1 MVLRTLLISF
11 VLAASLVAGSARA
24 GDGDNDPA
32 RSIVWADL
40 LPEGEGD
47 RLARLQ
53 QMQAIELGFDHFG
66 TEQFPQIM
74 SFAAV
79 EELDG
84 QRVRLGGYIL
94 PFDYF
99 SGGRVTRF
107 LLVPYVG
114 ACIHVPPPPPNQLV
128 YVETSEPVEVAGLWD
143 PVYAEGIL
151 RVQRQDTDLAAVA
164 YTLELESITPYRP

>member
-1 MVLRTLLISF
+1 MMIRALILVFALLPVF
-11 VLAASLVAGSARA
+11 AMTGAEVRANDGARE
-24 GDGDNDPA
+24 
-32 RSIVWADL
+32 IVWADL
-40 LPEGEGD
+40 LPEGESE

-53 QMQAIELGFDHFG
+53 QMQAIELGFEHFG
-66 TEQFPQIM
+66 AEQLPQIM

-128 YVETSEPVEVAGLWD
+128 YVETSEPVEVEGLWD
-143 PVYAEGIL
+143 PIYAEGVI
-151 RVQRQDTDLAAVA
+151 RIQRQDTDLAAVA

>member
-1 MVLRTLLISF
+1 MVIRTLMISF
-11 VLAASLVAGSARA
+11 VLAVGLLAGSARA
-24 GDGDNDPA
+24 GDNDTA

-151 RVQRQDTDLAAVA
+151 RVQRHDTDLAAVA

>member
-1 MVLRTLLISF
+1 MFLRTLLITLF
-11 VLAASLVAGSARA
+11 LAAGLAAGSALARN
-24 GDGDNDPA
+24 DGTA
-32 RSIVWADL
+32 RTIVWADL
-40 LPEGEGD
+40 LPEGEGE

-53 QMQAIELGFDHFG
+53 QMQAVELGFDHFG
-66 TEQFPQIM
+66 VEQFPQIM

-94 PFDYF
+94 PFDFF

-128 YVETSEPVEVAGLWD
+128 YVETSQPIEVAGLWD
-143 PVYAEGIL
+143 PVFAEGII

-164 YTLELESITPYRP
+164 YTLELDSITPYRP

>member
-1 MVLRTLLISF
+1 MMIRALFLCLVLVTGLAGAHAAANDGGDVRT
-11 VLAASLVAGSARA
+11 
-24 GDGDNDPA
+24 
-32 RSIVWADL
+32 IVWADL
-40 LPEGEGD
+40 LPEGESD

-53 QMQAIELGFDHFG
+53 QMQAVEMGFEHFG
-66 TEQFPQIM
+66 TDQMPQIM

-128 YVETSEPVEVAGLWD
+128 FVETDEPIEVEGLWD
-143 PVYAEGIL
+143 PVYAEGVL
-151 RVQRQDTDLAAVA
+151 RIQRQDTDLASVA
-164 YTLELESITPYRP
+164 YTLELDSVSPYRP